1 MEKLGGGPGALG
13 SAPRD
18 AQKCTHLVSSPFMGG
33 GGSHGV
39 SPGVAAWLLDSH
51 GPPRDAQGRP
61 HCQQEMDTRVAGPGA
76 GTLGPRPS
84 LDGGRR
90 GQQLALC
97 PGL

>member
-51 GPPRDAQGRP
+51 GPPPGM
-61 HCQQEMDTRVAGPGA
+61 HKAGPTASRRWTPGWQDQV
-76 GTLGPRPS
+76 LG
-84 LDGGRR
+84 LWG
-90 GQQLALC
+90 
-97 PGL
+97 PGPL